1 MAADPLD
8 TLVTEKAFWEHTLES
23 TRRTFLKQAAG
34 LSAACMVGFDGQS
47 GAEAAA
53 ISAGAVSPGAA
64 SWYDRPMRWAQLS
77 FVEDDPGNYDMQFW
91 LDYFQR
97 IHADATVL
105 NAGGAL
111 LFTPRRSLCTTAA
124 SGWGTWMPSATL
136 RMAAG
141 KWA

>member
-8 TLVTEKAFWEHTLES
+8 TLVAREHALES

-34 LSAACMVGFDGQS
+34 LSATCMVGLDDQTNAQTARLS
-47 GAEAAA
+47 AAP
-53 ISAGAVSPGAA
+53 SSPGTA

-97 IHADATVL
+97 MLPDDFFAHRARGEPATKVSNGSRPFYVKMLITSVL
-105 NAGGAL
+105 PG
-111 LFTPRRSLCTTAA
+111 C
-124 SGWGTWMPSATL
+124 
-136 RMAAG
+136 
-141 KWA
+141 